1 MARPEK
7 SKRHLA
13 GRHEGT
19 VIFLRAGGVG
29 IFEYARCARG
39 SNGLD
44 RIEV

>member
-1 MARPEK
+1 M
-7 SKRHLA
+7 
-13 GRHEGT
+13 T
-19 VIFLRAGGVG
+19 IFLNGRGVR